1 MNKSARL
8 FLGLITSALLA
19 LTTIFTGGVPANAAL
34 PDSVT
39 LTVHYHRDANDYTNW
54 NLYLWKNVDGNG
66 DKEVSAGG
74 FDLATDGDFGAVA
87 TATVTGM
94 KTFKDLGFILRN
106 ANSWSATDRE
116 GSSCSGGGDFFAP
129 GLDAGSSEI
138 WMVQGDCTI
147 YTSRPEVGPHIA
159 SATIDDFN
167 KITVTL
173 NQPFTIVGSGN
184 QGFTLTGGINVTSV
198 AATGRATRVVLTTD
212 ANLVIGT
219 AYTLTHTSLSQYMS
233 SFGSKALTIGALYDS
248 PGFNAAYYYDGPLG
262 VDYSAAET
270 TIRVWAPTASNV
282 KLLTYENQD
291 VTNADAMRS
300 DMTGGGTQNKGVWS
314 ITIPN
319 DQAGLVYGF
328 LVHVNGVDVYAND
341 PYARASTPNSGHSVV
356 VDLAASNP
364 AGFTTETKPAFTG
377 NPTDAIIYETH
388 VRDFSYGATSGIPTA
403 HKGKY
408 LAFTDTGTS
417 YSWNTTAVNPKTK
430 KKVVTKHKT
439 KTGIDLIKALGVTHV
454 ELQPVYDYASG
465 GNESTP
471 DYNWGY
477 DPVNYNVPEGAYAT
491 SVASPSRRIN
501 ELKQAVQAMHANGLR
516 VMMDVVYNHVYAASN
531 FSFQQIVPGYFFRT
545 DAKGALLNGTG
556 CGNEV
561 ASERPMVSRFI
572 VDSVKYWATEY
583 HMDGFR
589 FDLMGILDINTMNTI
604 RTELNKIDPTILM
617 IGEGWNMG
625 SLDSTKRASQ
635 ANIQQMPG
643 ISVFNDQIRNG
654 IKGSEYPSKAPG
666 FINGNLRV
674 VDNVKEGIVG
684 NTDYSDMLVPNFTT
698 SAPGQ
703 SVNYVESHDNLSFA
717 DNLTANLPK
726 ATPAVKTALNKLG
739 GSIALLAQG
748 LPFMQEGQQFERTKQ
763 GDSNS
768 YKSSDLINDVDYKL
782 NDTNASTAAYYAG
795 IIAIRKAHPAF
806 RLTTA
811 ADIKTR
817 LSFISVDPSMIGYAI
832 NGTGLA
838 GENANVV
845 VGHNPTSK
853 PIKLFMPVS
862 GKNWDVLANDK
873 GAGTKALASLK
884 KISSVMVPA
893 YSTMVLVQT
902 N

>member
-8 FLGLITSALLA
+8 YLGLVTSALLA

-39 LTVHYHRDANDYTNW
+39 LKVHYHRDANDYTNW

-66 DKEVSAGG
+66 DKEVSSGG
-74 FDLATDGDFGAVA
+74 FDLTTDGDFGAVA

-116 GSSCSGGGDFFAP
+116 GSSCAGGGDFFAP
-129 GLDAGSSEI
+129 GLDSGSSEI

-173 NQPFTIVGSGN
+173 NQPFVIVGAGN
-184 QGFTLTGGINVTSV
+184 QGFTLSGGLNVTSV
-198 AATGRATRVVLTTD
+198 AATGRATRVTLTTD
-212 ANLVIGT
+212 QNMVIGT
-219 AYTLTHTSLSQYMS
+219 SYTLTHVSPSPYAA
-233 SFGSKALTIGALYDS
+233 SFGSKALTIGSLYDS
-248 PGFNAAYYYDGPLG
+248 KGFNDAFYYDGPLG
-262 VDYSAAET
+262 VDYASNST
-270 TIRVWAPTASNV
+270 TIRVWAPTASSV
-282 KLLTYENQD
+282 KLLTYENKD
-291 VTNADAMRS
+291 VSNAEAMRN
-300 DMTGGGTQNKGVWS
+300 DMTGGGTANKGVWS
-314 ITIPN
+314 ITLPG
-319 DQAGLVYGF
+319 DQNGLIYGF
-328 LVHVNGVDVYAND
+328 LVHVNGADVYAND
-341 PYARASTPNSGHSVV
+341 PYARASTINSGHSVV
-356 VDLAASNP
+356 INLATTNP
-364 AGFTTETKPAFTG
+364 AGFTTETKPTFTG

-388 VRDFSYGATSGIPTA
+388 VRDFSQGATSGVTAA

-408 LAFTDTGTS
+408 LAFADTGTS
-417 YSWNTTAVNPKTK
+417 YSWTTTAVDPKTK
-430 KKVVTKHKT
+430 KKVTTKHKT
-439 KTGIDLIKALGVTHV
+439 KTGIDLVKALGVTHV

-465 GNESTP
+465 GNEASP

-477 DPVNYNVPEGAYAT
+477 DPVNYNVPEGAYSTNAAT
-491 SVASPSRRIN
+491 PGVRIT
-501 ELKQAVQAMHANGLR
+501 ELKQAVQSMHANGLR
-516 VMMDVVYNHVYAASN
+516 VMMDVVYNHVYAASG

-572 VDSVKYWATEY
+572 VDSVKYWASEY

-589 FDLMGILDINTMNTI
+589 FDLMGILDITTMNTI
-604 RTELNKIDPTILM
+604 RTELNKIDPTILI

-625 SLDSTKRASQ
+625 NLDSTKRASQ
-635 ANIQQMPG
+635 GNIAQLPG
-643 ISVFNDQIRNG
+643 IGVFNDQIRNG
-654 IKGSEYPSKAPG
+654 IKGSEYPSKAAG
-666 FINGNLRV
+666 FVNGNLRV

-698 SAPGQ
+698 AAPGQ

-726 ATPAVKTALNKLG
+726 ATAAVKTALNKVG
-739 GSIALLAQG
+739 SSIALLAQG

-768 YKSSDLINDVDYKL
+768 YKSSDAINALDYRL

-806 RLTTA
+806 RLTTT

-817 LSFISVDPSMIGYAI
+817 LSFISNDPAVIVYAI
-832 NGTGLA
+832 NGAGLA
-838 GENANVV
+838 GENANVFV
-845 VGHNPTSK
+845 AHNPTNKASK
-853 PIKLFMPVS
+853 AFLPVAN
-862 GKNWDVLANDK
+862 KNWDVLANDK
-873 GAGTKALASLK
+873 AAGLKPLASYK
-884 KISSVMVPA
+884 KISSVSVPA
-893 YSTMVLVQT
+893 YSTLVMVQT